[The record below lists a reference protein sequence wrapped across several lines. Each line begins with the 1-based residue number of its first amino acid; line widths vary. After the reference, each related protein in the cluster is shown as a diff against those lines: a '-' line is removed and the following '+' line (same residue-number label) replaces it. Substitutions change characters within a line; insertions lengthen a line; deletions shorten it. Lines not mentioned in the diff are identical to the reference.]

1 MRISE
6 KWKAKLARGIPKEDE
21 SALWK
26 RRILEENKL
35 LTDIFADKVEAAKRE
50 VRAWRRRAVS
60 RKRDFWSPRATE
72 VAHEKP
78 ERKKKEVRNGAD
90 ESPVRNAE
98 KGRSDFR
105 QLAETS
111 TAGWEYSG
119 DGEDKTS
126 LTRKEKRAATESHLE
141 KYTREA
147 KTYPPSETATSEL
160 STTTTST
167 PCE

>member
-21 SALWK
+21 SALWR
-26 RRILEENKL
+26 RRILEGNKL
-35 LTDIFADKVEAAKRE
+35 LTDTFADKVEAAKRE
-50 VRAWRRRAVS
+50 VRAWRRRAAS

-78 ERKKKEVRNGAD
+78 ERKKKEVGAD
-90 ESPVRNAE
+90 ESPVRYAE

-119 DGEDKTS
+119 EEKTS

-160 STTTTST
+160 STAKTTTTST